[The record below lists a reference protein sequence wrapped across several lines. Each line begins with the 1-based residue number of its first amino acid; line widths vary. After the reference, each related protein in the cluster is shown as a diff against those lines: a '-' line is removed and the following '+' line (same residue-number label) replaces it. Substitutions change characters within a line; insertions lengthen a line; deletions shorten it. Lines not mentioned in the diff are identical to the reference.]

1 MGQPLPTAFTA
12 LIALLLAAM
21 PLLSSAQ
28 AAEKRV
34 ITMTGSAS
42 IGAAPDRAEI
52 NLGVTS
58 AADTAR
64 DALTLNNFNMS
75 GILKTLKEAGVEEKY
90 IQTSNFSIQPD
101 YEHYRDGRAPKIKGY
116 RVSNTV
122 RVQLQ
127 DVEQLGPLLDKVV
140 GSGSNQ
146 INGIRFYVSKQDE
159 LKDEARKKAV
169 EAATRKAKLYTEAA
183 GVKLGDV
190 IMITESSHGGGHPV
204 PVARTL
210 AKEAAA
216 VPIQGGEQQLRVS
229 VTISWALD

>member
-169 EAATRKAKLYTEAA
+169 ETATRKAKLYAEAA

-229 VTISWALD
+229 VTISWELD